1 MQGEGVVHALRHVHK
16 LLAPKGILVDI
27 HPVTEEQV
35 ETQDGAVVGVI
46 EDPAFSV
53 DLPNAEA
60 CLERAIRD
68 GFYTLEAET
77 EFDFLQHFD
86 EVRELIEAKREHLH
100 DQPALLRRIQAATPP
115 VLIREHCVLRRL
127 RAEGS

>member
-1 MQGEGVVHALRHVHK
+1 MHALRHVHK
-16 LLAPKGILVDI
+16 LLVPQGTLVDL

-35 ETQDGAVVGVI
+35 EAADRTIVGVI

-60 CLERAIRD
+60 CLQEAVRD
-68 GFYTLEAET
+68 GLYAIEAET

-86 EVRELIEAKREHLH
+86 EVEELIERKQEYLA
-100 DQPALLRRIQAATPP
+100 DQDALVRKIRTATPP
-115 VLIREHCVLRRL
+115 LVIREHVVLRRL
-127 RAEGS
+127 RAY